1 MQDMTEG
8 PIPGHIMR
16 MAVPIAVGMIFQT
29 LYVLVDLYFV
39 AQIGDAAI
47 AGVGAAGNVQFL
59 VMAITQI
66 LGAGTMAL
74 IAQASGR
81 KDRDDANLIF
91 NQSLVLAALCA
102 VITLVGGYG
111 LGGLYVRTLGA
122 DAETVMAGTT
132 YLYWVLPGLGLQFA
146 LISMGSALRGTGIV
160 NPTIIVQVLTVV
172 LNAILSPIMITG
184 WGTGRPLGVV
194 GAGLS
199 TTISIAVAVVLMTL
213 YFKRLERYVTFDAS
227 MVRPRTSAWKRIL
240 AVGLPPGGEF
250 ALMFVYMG
258 IIYWAIRDFGSEAQA
273 GFGVGS
279 RVMQAIFLP
288 AMAIA
293 FATAPVAGQN
303 VGAGK
308 SDRVRGTFRTSVVT
322 LSVIMLLL
330 TLLCQL
336 RPGIFIAF
344 FTDDR
349 AVIDTGAEFLRI
361 ISWNFVAMGVVFT
374 CSGMFQALGNTVPA
388 LLASATRLVTF
399 VIRWSGRPLPAA
411 SQCAKMVLSISNHL
425 REEASNGGG
434 YHHRDRSGKAQLSGT
449 RCEAGRVGR
458 VPQEAGPGEAAAFSR
473 LAAALHGGDGGV
485 RQRPLLGPGD
495 RGARSRGE
503 AGSPDLREAL
513 RQEAEERR
521 GGRGGDLGS
530 RTASDHA
537 LRGGQDGSA
546 AGSGDALSHA

>member
-16 MAVPIAVGMIFQT
+16 MAVPIAIGMIFQT

-39 AQIGDAAI
+39 AGLGDAAI

-66 LGAGTMAL
+66 LGVGTMAL

-81 KDRDDANLIF
+81 KDRGDANLIF

-102 VITLVGGYG
+102 AITLVGGYA

-122 DAETVMAGTT
+122 DAETVMAGTA
-132 YLYWVLPGLGLQFA
+132 YLYWVLPGLALQFA

-213 YFKRLERYVTFDAS
+213 YFKRLERYVTFDRS

-250 ALMFVYMG
+250 ALIFVYMG
-258 IIYWAIRDFGSEAQA
+258 IIYWTIQDFGSEAQA
-273 GFGVGS
+273 GLRS
-279 RVMQAIFLP
+279 RLAGHAGHLP
-288 AMAIA
+288 PGNGHRLRNRP
-293 FATAPVAGQN
+293 PVAGQN

-308 SDRVRGTFRTSVVT
+308 PDRVRETFRTSVVT

-330 TLLCQL
+330 TLVCQL
-336 RPGIFIAF
+336 RPRPYSSPSSPTTRRSSTRVPSSCGSSRGTSSRWGI
-344 FTDDR
+344 
-349 AVIDTGAEFLRI
+349 VLHVLRHVPGPWETR
-361 ISWNFVAMGVVFT
+361 S
-374 CSGMFQALGNTVPA
+374 PA
-388 LLASATRLVTF
+388 LVASATRLVTF
-399 VIRWSGRPLPAA
+399 VIPAIWLSGQSWFELRHLWWVSVATLALQAVIAWWMLSGEMRRKLTDEPAVVKV
-411 SQCAKMVLSISNHL
+411 S
-425 REEASNGGG
+425 E
-434 YHHRDRSGKAQLSGT
+434 AQL
-449 RCEAGRVGR
+449 VG
-458 VPQEAGPGEAAAFSR
+458 
-473 LAAALHGGDGGV
+473 
-485 RQRPLLGPGD
+485 
-495 RGARSRGE
+495 
-503 AGSPDLREAL
+503 
-513 RQEAEERR
+513 
-521 GGRGGDLGS
+521 
-530 RTASDHA
+530 
-537 LRGGQDGSA
+537 
-546 AGSGDALSHA
+546 

>member
-8 PIPGHIMR
+8 PISGHIMR

-39 AQIGDAAI
+39 AQLGDAAI

-66 LGAGTMAL
+66 LGVGTMAL

-91 NQSLVLAALCA
+91 NQSLVLAALCGA
-102 VITLVGGYG
+102 ITLVGGYG

-122 DAETVMAGTT
+122 DAETVTAGIT
-132 YLYWVLPGLGLQFA
+132 YLHWVLPGLALQFA

-160 NPTIIVQVLTVV
+160 TPTIIVQVLTVV

-213 YFKRLERYVTFDAS
+213 YFKRLERYVTFDKS
-227 MVRPRTSAWKRIL
+227 MVRPRTAAWKRIL

-258 IIYWAIRDFGSEAQA
+258 IIYWTIQDFGSEAQA
-273 GFGVGS
+273 GFGIGS

-308 SDRVRGTFRTSVVT
+308 PDRVRETFRTAVGT

-344 FTDDR
+344 FTDDQ
-349 AVIDTGAEFLRI
+349 AVIDVGADFLRI
-361 ISWNFVAMGVVFT
+361 ISWNFVAMGIVFT

-388 LLASATRLVTF
+388 LLASGTRLVTF
-399 VIRWSGRPLPAA
+399 VIPAIWLSRQSWFELHHLWWVSVATLALQAVIVWWLLSVEMRRKLTDGPSMGDDQPRP
-411 SQCAKMVLSISNHL
+411 
-425 REEASNGGG
+425 
-434 YHHRDRSGKAQLSGT
+434 DRTMTEVQVAQ
-449 RCEAGRVGR
+449 
-458 VPQEAGPGEAAAFSR
+458 
-473 LAAALHGGDGGV
+473 
-485 RQRPLLGPGD
+485 
-495 RGARSRGE
+495 
-503 AGSPDLREAL
+503 
-513 RQEAEERR
+513 
-521 GGRGGDLGS
+521 
-530 RTASDHA
+530 
-537 LRGGQDGSA
+537 
-546 AGSGDALSHA
+546 

>member
-66 LGAGTMAL
+66 LGVGTMAL

-81 KDRDDANLIF
+81 KDREDANLIF

-102 VITLVGGYG
+102 AITLVAGYG

-213 YFKRLERYVTFDAS
+213 YFKRLERYVMFDAS

-240 AVGLPPGGEF
+240 TVGLPPGGEF

-258 IIYWAIRDFGSEAQA
+258 IIYWAIQDFGSEAQA

-308 SDRVRGTFRTSVVT
+308 ADRVRETFRTSVVT

-399 VIRWSGRPLPAA
+399 VIPA
-411 SQCAKMVLSISNHL
+411 IW
-425 REEASNGGG
+425 
-434 YHHRDRSGKAQLSGT
+434 LSGQSWFELRHLWWVSVAT
-449 RCEAGRVGR
+449 LALQAVIARWMLSGEMRRKLTDEPAVVTVSEAQFVG
-458 VPQEAGPGEAAAFSR
+458 
-473 LAAALHGGDGGV
+473 
-485 RQRPLLGPGD
+485 
-495 RGARSRGE
+495 
-503 AGSPDLREAL
+503 
-513 RQEAEERR
+513 
-521 GGRGGDLGS
+521 
-530 RTASDHA
+530 
-537 LRGGQDGSA
+537 
-546 AGSGDALSHA
+546 